1 MIRRVFSPLA
11 SLVLIFSFFACEEQL
26 DLTPSI
32 ITENALLVSG
42 ERMRLSGRVIT
53 TQNIAAS
60 DHGFYIS
67 DNEGFSQPIIISL
80 GVRESPG
87 RFIGETTGL
96 EIEKTYFVKSF
107 AELPEGIVFG
117 NVVNIETLSPRLI
130 DFSPSN
136 GQSGITVTIN
146 GVNIT
151 EDVRVFF
158 GDNEA
163 EVLGVDFESI
173 LRVRVPPIGNRSTV
187 PVKVFIQNKE
197 LNFTSDFD
205 YSTGIYTKI
214 FEFPGS
220 LKFAE
225 SISLQEGGVFYAGMG
240 TDQSSMLNNTFW
252 KYTHGQSE
260 WTQVPLPSRTL
271 RRAFSSKSY
280 YGGGSALFFP
290 FVQAGDFVR
299 LQNGSFEV
307 LPELPFNFIN
317 GKGFELN
324 SKLFLVGGD
333 EGSGR
338 DVYMYDPE
346 SAEWMELG
354 NAPYRILNSHF
365 SFEYEGSQYF
375 INPETRDVT
384 RFNPEGPSWSI
395 ISNYPGELGNNGT
408 GFAVSIGD
416 KAYLGIGNRSSQV
429 WEFNMNNLEWIRKND
444 FTGSSLA
451 RVVGTYVFNED
462 IYILRSPESQV
473 GGSIEFWKFEPNSF

>member
-107 AELPEGIVFG
+107 VELPEGIVFG

-158 GDNEA
+158 WG
-163 EVLGVDFESI
+163 
-173 LRVRVPPIGNRSTV
+173 
-187 PVKVFIQNKE
+187 
-197 LNFTSDFD
+197 
-205 YSTGIYTKI
+205 
-214 FEFPGS
+214 
-220 LKFAE
+220 
-225 SISLQEGGVFYAGMG
+225 
-240 TDQSSMLNNTFW
+240 
-252 KYTHGQSE
+252 
-260 WTQVPLPSRTL
+260 
-271 RRAFSSKSY
+271 
-280 YGGGSALFFP
+280 
-290 FVQAGDFVR
+290 
-299 LQNGSFEV
+299 
-307 LPELPFNFIN
+307 
-317 GKGFELN
+317 
-324 SKLFLVGGD
+324 
-333 EGSGR
+333 
-338 DVYMYDPE
+338 
-346 SAEWMELG
+346 
-354 NAPYRILNSHF
+354 
-365 SFEYEGSQYF
+365 
-375 INPETRDVT
+375 
-384 RFNPEGPSWSI
+384 
-395 ISNYPGELGNNGT
+395 
-408 GFAVSIGD
+408 
-416 KAYLGIGNRSSQV
+416 
-429 WEFNMNNLEWIRKND
+429 
-444 FTGSSLA
+444 
-451 RVVGTYVFNED
+451 
-462 IYILRSPESQV
+462 
-473 GGSIEFWKFEPNSF
+473 